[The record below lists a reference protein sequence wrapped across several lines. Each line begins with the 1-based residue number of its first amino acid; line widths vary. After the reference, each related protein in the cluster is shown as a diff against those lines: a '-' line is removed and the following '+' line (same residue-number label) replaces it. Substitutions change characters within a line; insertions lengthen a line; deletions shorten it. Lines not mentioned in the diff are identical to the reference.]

1 MRRMGKNK
9 KINLPQRT
17 QSSQRKNKFKD
28 FLSVFSSATSAVYT
42 FLYLEKGLFFGLI
55 LAILFALST
64 PCHAWVEDIEE
75 SEKEEYARAEIL
87 GVVRLDESE
96 FEERFGESGAKWAQG
111 FRLRIKG
118 GRFDGEVVLSEVVY
132 FEDNPYE
139 IDLKIGDRVI
149 LDLTTTQGKITE
161 AYIQDYDRT
170 NLLYLLLGLFLL
182 AVAIIGRRKGLL
194 ALLSLLVTICLIYFI
209 LIPLTLKGYSP
220 ILIGV
225 LVCLASTIITL
236 PLIAGLRLK
245 ALAAILG
252 TGGGLI
258 AAGLTCIIFGRLM
271 HLSGIGH
278 DSASLYYVLGEKGIS
293 LQGILF
299 AGIIIGALGA
309 VMDVAV
315 SLASSGQEIRRANP
329 EIDFLSLYRS
339 LINIGRDL
347 LGTMANTLILAYA
360 GSSLS
365 LILLIFAQY
374 NGDIP
379 YLKIINLDLIA
390 SEIIRGI
397 AGSLG
402 IFVTIPLTALIAS
415 LLYTKGSRQ

>member
-1 MRRMGKNK
+1 MGNEK
-9 KINLPQRT
+9 K
-17 QSSQRKNKFKD
+17 
-28 FLSVFSSATSAVYT
+28 
-42 FLYLEKGLFFGLI
+42 LFVGLI

-64 PCHAWVEDIEE
+64 PCHAQLEDIEE

-87 GVVRLDESE
+87 GVVRLDRDE
-96 FEERFGESGAKWAQG
+96 FEERFGESGAKWAQEV
-111 FRLRIKG
+111 RLRIKG

-139 IDLKIGDRVI
+139 IDLKIGGKVI
-149 LDLTTTQGKITE
+149 LDLTTTQGRITE

-225 LVCLASTIITL
+225 LVCLVGSIITL
-236 PLIAGLRLK
+236 PLIAGFRLK
-245 ALAAILG
+245 TLAAILG

-258 AAGLTCIIFGRLM
+258 AVAATCIIFGNLM

-278 DSASLYYVLGEKGIS
+278 ASISLYYVLGKEVD

-315 SLASSGQEIRRANP
+315 SLASSGQEIKRANP

-347 LGTMANTLILAYA
+347 LGTMANTLILAYV

-374 NGDIP
+374 KGDIP

-402 IFVTIPLTALIAS
+402 IFTAIPLTALIAS
-415 LLYTKGSRQ
+415 LLYTKGSKQ